1 MCYDTI
7 ELELRIVYVYRYE
20 NTLQVCDVYCT
31 VSESEAKGDVL
42 GVAVGQVA
50 DGRREPQKVGV
61 IAEERVEAHALHFLQ
76 MRRSCS
82 SACRRRLVAAARR
95 LARASRP
102 LPRGRV
108 RIATCTAQR
117 KPTQLVR
124 TGRATKPKP

>member
-1 MCYDTI
+1 M
-7 ELELRIVYVYRYE
+7 
-20 NTLQVCDVYCT
+20 
-31 VSESEAKGDVL
+31 SESEAKGDVL

-61 IAEERVEAHALHFLQ
+61 IAEERVEAHALHLLQ

-82 SACRRRLVAAARR
+82 SACRRRLVAGAR